1 MRASDVAGF
10 ETRDSEFGTSN
21 PMPSRPNIKGEY
33 EPKKAAAKAPS
44 SKAAPLSTRGPC
56 LAVALVLL
64 VVVGAAGAAGWYFFL
79 RGGGGGAGDAPVAG
93 IFVVAL
99 PCCSAFTIQGCF
111 TRQAAALY
119 KLLYRLPHHSAMS
132 LAPQPAASV
141 FRERYWSG
149 I

>member
-79 RGGGGGAGDAPVAG
+79 RGGGGGAGDDDGSARTFEVRGSWSLAGMTAATAATHEPV
-93 IFVVAL
+93 FV
-99 PCCSAFTIQGCF
+99 
-111 TRQAAALY
+111 AAL
-119 KLLYRLPHHSAMS
+119 AGV
-132 LAPQPAASV
+132 AAVDEADVAVS
-141 FRERYWSG
+141 F
-149 I
+149 